1 MFKNM
6 SWVIAEKAVCGK
18 EYSLL
23 STRVAATAVFIG
35 LGLILIVFSGG
46 SPALAQSAQ
55 AISAPP
61 LAFEVASIKPSGD
74 IQALVASGKMPIL
87 IPKIDDSQM
96 NVHFMSL
103 EQLIVMAYEVKSY
116 QVSGPDWMKT
126 TRFDIEAKLPD
137 GAKKDQVP
145 AMLRA
150 LLEDR
155 FKLTIHRETRE
166 HPVYALIVGKDGSK
180 LVPSP
185 PDTPVDPDRTPDKNE
200 TVVDTPDGKVSV
212 RSTGRGE
219 GATFNMSGG
228 RAGNVKVSMSNGVMH
243 MEASK
248 MTMALLAQQLSPM
261 LDRPVIDMTEL
272 KGSYVVSLELSM
284 ADMMSAARASGM
296 MVRTGPEGGGANAA
310 GTGDASDPSGFSIF
324 ASIQKLGL
332 KLDKQKLPLE
342 FIVVDHLEKV
352 PTEN

>member
-1 MFKNM
+1 MFENM
-6 SWVIAEKAVCGK
+6 SEVMAYKAAHGK
-18 EYSLL
+18 ESILP
-23 STRVAATAVFIG
+23 SIRVAAKTRPVGWA
-35 LGLILIVFSGG
+35 LIAFALLSASQV
-46 SPALAQSAQ
+46 LAQSTPATN
-55 AISAPP
+55 APQ

-74 IQALVASGKMPIL
+74 IQALVASGKMPNFM
-87 IPKIDDSQM
+87 PKIDDSQV

-103 EQLIVMAYEVKSY
+103 EQLIVMAYEVKQY
-116 QVSGPDWMKT
+116 QVSGPDWIKT

-150 LLEDR
+150 LLEER

-166 HPVYALIVGKDGSK
+166 HPVYALIVSKDGSK

-185 PDTPVDPDRTPDKNE
+185 PDTPVDPERTPDKNE

-228 RAGNVKVSMSNGVMH
+228 RAGNVKMSMSNGVMH

-248 MTMALLAQQLSPM
+248 MTMPLLAQQLSPM

-296 MVRTGPEGGGANAA
+296 MVRGGPDGAGASA
-310 GTGDASDPSGFSIF
+310 TATGDASDPSGYSVF

-332 KLDKQKLPLE
+332 KLDKQKLPLD